1 MITLQDPVRRL
12 WWAARPNLT
21 DTDLQALADLHHIGL
36 LRARKLAYAL
46 ESIAGEVA
54 DDGTLTHQEAVVALL
69 LSISHSIDGAVTM
82 AEIGHDAR
90 LMMKDREA
98 GKP

>member
-1 MITLQDPVRRL
+1 MITLQD
-12 WWAARPNLT
+12 
-21 DTDLQALADLHHIGL
+21 QAEMNHIGL
-36 LRARKLAYAL
+36 LRAWQLGYAL
-46 ESIAGEVA
+46 EAIAGEVA